1 MKTLIA
7 AVVAVACM
15 LPSASFAGDKEWA
28 TAGKILTGV
37 VGLQFLQKAHKHHSS
52 SHHHR
57 SYSHSTCKTRS
68 HSHSHYRPH
77 RTHSHSHGHVQKQVT
92 VVHAANC
99 GCSTCRPA
107 PVVHRTTTTIYK
119 GAIPHCAN
127 PVILEVNS
135 TRRIF
140 QPRIK
145 GHTAYLQILDQGSWI
160 TLREYPSVY

>member
-7 AVVAVACM
+7 AIVAAAC
-15 LPSASFAGDKEWA
+15 LFPAASFAGDKEWA

-37 VGLQFLQKAHKHHSS
+37 VGLQFLQKAHKHS
-52 SHHHR
+52 SH
-57 SYSHSTCKTRS
+57 SYSSNCGTRS
-68 HSHSHYRPH
+68 HSYHRPH
-77 RTHSHSHGHVQKQVT
+77 HSHSHGHVHKQVT

-99 GCSTCRPA
+99 GCSSCRPA
-107 PVVHRTTTTIYK
+107 PVVHRTTTIYK
-119 GAIPHCAN
+119 GTVPHCSN
-127 PVILEVNS
+127 PVVLEVNS

-145 GHTAYLQILDQGSWI
+145 GHTAYLQILDQGQWI